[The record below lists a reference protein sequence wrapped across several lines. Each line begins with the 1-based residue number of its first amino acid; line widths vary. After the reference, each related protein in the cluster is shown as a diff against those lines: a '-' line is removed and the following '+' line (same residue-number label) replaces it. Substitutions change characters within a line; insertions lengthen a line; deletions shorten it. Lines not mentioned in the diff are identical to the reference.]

1 MNDMPMGI
9 KIFLNLQDFYSVSDH
24 FGTYALNGSLNQY
37 EKSKTSAKSLIAII
51 GFQINRTQ

>member
-9 KIFLNLQDFYSVSDH
+9 KIFLNFQDFYSVSDH